1 MYTPN
6 IKPKTMTDNYS
17 EGLRKT
23 NNNNNGKDISL
34 SISTTY
40 VEIVETPD
48 THNSRGS
55 REITR

>member
-1 MYTPN
+1 MYTLN

-40 VEIVETPD
+40 VEIVETP
-48 THNSRGS
+48 RYPQ
-55 REITR
+55 